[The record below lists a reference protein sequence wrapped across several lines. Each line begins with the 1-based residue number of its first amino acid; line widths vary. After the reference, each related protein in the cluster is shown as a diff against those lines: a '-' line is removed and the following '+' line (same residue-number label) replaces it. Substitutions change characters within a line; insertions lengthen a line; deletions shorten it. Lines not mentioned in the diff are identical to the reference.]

1 MLKMSFKSTSVE
13 FYIFIM
19 LTMPVEATFV
29 ERNC

>member
-19 LTMPVEATFV
+19 LTMPINFTFM
-29 ERNC
+29 ELI